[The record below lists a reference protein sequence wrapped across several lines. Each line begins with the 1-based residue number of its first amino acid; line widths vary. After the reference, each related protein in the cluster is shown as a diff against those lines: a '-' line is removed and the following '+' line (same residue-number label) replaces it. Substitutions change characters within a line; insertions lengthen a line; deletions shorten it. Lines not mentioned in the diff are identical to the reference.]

1 MIILF
6 YLRGIK
12 LINDMEN
19 TIQELPMK
27 CFRIS
32 LDNGKQFDV
41 FVPDLADMSSIVNVT
56 DENGDQVPYELWDT
70 IGLVLE
76 SHFVNN

>member
-6 YLRGIK
+6 YLCGIK

-41 FVPDLADMSSIVNVT
+41 FVPDLTDMSSIVNVT

>member
-41 FVPDLADMSSIVNVT
+41 FVPDLTDMSSIVNVT